1 MRYQM
6 AYDRGK
12 LLVFTNS
19 LCSCEHHPTHTS
31 SQLQILHDKWC
42 PTCRHFRQCLHLYCT
57 YTPSS
62 YECVST
68 VNAMLHWWQTE
79 VEGKKWPAS
88 HVCFLSAIPCSAF
101 WKKKCVNSDY
111 KSIWNLN
118 ASTCKCNQM
127 CTVCPSIIVFHYAT
141 REANQKKQDQ
151 GISSISIQFWYNSCI
166 WLPMIRSI
174 WSCRWDRRDCFP
186 QIWKRHIP
194 WKPPWLLTRELQDF
208 GYHLTSSTSHSVMED
223 RILRLTCLTPRQ
235 LIWDLCSSRQSTD
248 WREFFFLPSPILLS
262 HPLHEGLLFQT

>member
-1 MRYQM
+1 MCIYSKCNVALM
-6 AYDRGK
+6 ADRSWRQEVTSFAC
-12 LLVFTNS
+12 VFFVG
-19 LCSCEHHPTHTS
+19 HTM
-31 SQLQILHDKWC
+31 Q
-42 PTCRHFRQCLHLYCT
+42 
-57 YTPSS
+57 
-62 YECVST
+62 
-68 VNAMLHWWQTE
+68 
-79 VEGKKWPAS
+79 
-88 HVCFLSAIPCSAF
+88 CFL
-101 WKKKCVNSDY
+101 KKESINMIRISIIVIHSLQYRHDLCVNSDY